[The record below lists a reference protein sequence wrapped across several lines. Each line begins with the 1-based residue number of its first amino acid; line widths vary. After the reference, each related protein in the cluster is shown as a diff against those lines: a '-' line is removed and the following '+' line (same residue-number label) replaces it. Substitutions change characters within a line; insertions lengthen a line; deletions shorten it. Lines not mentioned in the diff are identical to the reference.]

1 MTGFMD
7 RVLGAVRLDGQLYKT
22 VAEDQGATSQS
33 LWIIAIYG
41 MASGFAFFGKTG
53 AAAINMVLL
62 TTLLGWYIW
71 AFFTYYL
78 GTKIFSEPQTNADR
92 KAVYRAMGFAAS
104 AGWIR
109 ALGVVPGI
117 AWLAILV
124 STVWMLIASVIAV
137 KQALDYTS
145 TLRAVGVCVLCWC
158 ISMIV
163 QMTLLVILISAFGIS
178 TPAA

>member
-1 MTGFMD
+1 MTDFWD
-7 RVLGAVRLDGQLYKT
+7 RVFGAIKLDGRLYKA
-22 VAEDQGATSQS
+22 VAEDQGTSSQS
-33 LWIIAIYG
+33 LWVVAIYG
-41 MASGFAFFGKTG
+41 MASRFAFFGKAG

-62 TTLLGWYIW
+62 TTLFGWYIW

-78 GTKIFSEPQTNADR
+78 GTKIFSEPQTDTDR
-92 KAVYRAMGFAAS
+92 KAVFRAMGFAVS

-117 AWLAILV
+117 AWIAIVV
-124 STVWMLIASVIAV
+124 STIWMLVASVIAV

-145 TLRAVGVCVLCWC
+145 TLRAAGVCVICWC

-163 QMTLLVILISAFGIS
+163 QMMLLVILISAFGIS
-178 TPAA
+178 DPGA